1 MDVDTPAIDPSQ
13 ATQATT
19 SSAQAA
25 SQSMQVSTEV
35 PNSGDNTM
43 DVDNTTSS
51 APGPSVTSGTE
62 VATTETAGKQATSET
77 AQHAVNGS
85 IVHETS
91 ETQSQA
97 STLPQTVNT
106 ADIFTIPP
114 PPSDA
119 ASTDISMTD
128 APPLAPALLTIE
140 EPNTAGPST
149 SQSQPL
155 SLSSLANSSLS
166 MSSPSSLPRIDR
178 TGYIYDPMM
187 MLHCPDGYTP
197 TADSAHS
204 GDNHPEEPMRI
215 KRIFNRLSEH
225 GLIKRMKKLEFGEV
239 TFEQVMLI
247 HSEGHWDKVQ
257 GTECETLQRNR
268 ANVSFK

>member
-1 MDVDTPAIDPSQ
+1 MDVDPPVTDQSQ
-13 ATQATT
+13 AT

-25 SQSMQVSTEV
+25 SQSIQVSTEV
-35 PNSGDNTM
+35 PNSGDHTM
-43 DVDNTTSS
+43 DVDNVTSS
-51 APGPSVTSGTE
+51 TPGPSLESGTE
-62 VATTETAGKQATSET
+62 SGTTGTVLQQTTTETAQ
-77 AQHAVNGS
+77 QAVNGDM
-85 IVHETS
+85 VKETS

-119 ASTDISMTD
+119 ASPDISMTD
-128 APPLAPALLTIE
+128 APALAPALLTIE
-140 EPNTAGPST
+140 ESNTAGPST

-239 TFEQVMLI
+239 TIEQVMLI

-257 GTECETLQRNR
+257 GTECESLQ
-268 ANVSFK
+268 AEQS